1 MHMLLSC
8 LGVSNALAQDAGH
21 WRLEKVDFGDA
32 LSRKTPDPA
41 RYEHSWSVTNG
52 SVSYRLKGEAEQVG
66 YFPTRY
72 DRSGSV
78 TWAPPPPRAEVGQV
92 WNLTF
97 RLEAF
102 VGPTDVTEVMST
114 IGHVHSSLSLM
125 APSVEEQAQSVDRN
139 LPPVD
144 GRFEY
149 KFPPFDGYQDRLH
162 LTLQVA
168 AGAAGSAAGSTW
180 VSYDYRWTGP
190 QQATTSDEM
199 PPPPEVTTHTPPLVP
214 SNWGLVVG
222 GAGLAAV
229 AAGLAG
235 AYWKRRRASGD
246 KSTKPPEGPVGY
258 VLQLSHDRFTLQ
270 ADESAAL
277 TITVWA
283 VDHTGATSLASGA
296 SIAIVAPAGLV
307 AAPAAGAGRLVTHL
321 RATKELAA
329 GAHTLAVSAQAGGS
343 AYNASVVITAGVNYV
358 YALELTP
365 ATINLQRD
373 GRETVRARVK
383 VTGPDPAQCERE
395 SQRLSAAITFTLTG
409 SAVAWFSASD
419 QSEGGSRA
427 GTLELT
433 IPPNA
438 STLKGPHTATYTAR
452 VSTPTG
458 NLAQACAITITTSES
473 FELAMDRRLRLQAND
488 VAGSLMATLRCL
500 DDTITDAPA
509 LIAAATPRIRFTVE
523 GQQSHWIREE
533 RGKPGVLTGER
544 SSGETPAKEVH
555 PLVEVPLADLSESPP
570 FTATITASVEVPRY
584 GSFTQVAAVDI
595 APPKWFVELQPI
607 KDKLKVGMTDAAV
620 FRVRVLPDDQQKL
633 PLYMT
638 GKVNALNQ
646 NVTFYADGT
655 AQPYTYVGERETD
668 GEFRVYEVQLR
679 DVPKD
684 ADLGEYLDLVAEA
697 TLCGQTASQ
706 RFRINL
712 SGRPTLEAAPK
723 SVTLVNDGDP
733 VELRLTVRNGDEFKW
748 GLRLEVT
755 GTGEVALDGPPD
767 TDDGRRFTVA
777 LRAGEGPEG
786 SGVRTG
792 VFRVTAVTTN
802 PETGEEVATDPVD
815 VPLTV
820 GQEGLA
826 VSPNPVRLAADP
838 KGPPAT
844 FKVRVV
850 RFNASAK
857 RFECDP
863 TAMKALELGEWE
875 DGEAPNGANVF
886 TGAGVTL
893 RFDHSEGSGLH
904 QVAVWTAKAKL
915 VIPAPEP
922 IDVLRTLTAP
932 GDWGDAADRFSVSHR
947 FVAPVDAAAAA
958 AERIRVEQERCRYV
972 LGFMPPSELKDTFTR
987 QVENDARMLDAA
999 GLFRLRSAIW
1009 NEARKSLEEDA
1020 ASYLWW
1026 SNRWDNVATFA
1037 DWTSYVCDLT
1047 MQGIASVAIPFPGD
1061 LVVNV
1066 LYKATPEFIN
1076 AVFNGESVEAW
1087 FKNWCYGFYEG
1098 LPGMGADMAI
1108 GMVVNL
1114 EDLVKKGLQQF
1125 RDLKKA
1131 CLAACIVY
1139 WEARFFRYYAVPK
1152 PDGDPYSVRECIV
1165 NALRDLAE
1173 EIITT
1178 GIAKNARFHAENM
1191 KLPGPLGWVKDYDV
1205 TKGHGYDPKDGRVYH
1220 EGTKPPNTAGMPDPN
1235 LKSAQEIAKKHGV
1248 EIYVRPTNAASKKLL
1263 EQGALPK
1270 PESIKSKTINEVD
1283 LKLGR
1288 HPDDLG
1294 KVGYFDPQLP
1304 PQGTMTKTEY
1314 DAVKKRFVER
1324 KKEFLNNQADFKKLA
1339 HEHTVVRNGETVIER
1354 VTVEKNGVVMNHTT
1368 RVGPDGTP
1376 VTTTKP
1382 YTGDHDIYDIRGK
1395 NGRPLSPAEYD
1406 LIYQKLKDSRFQA
1419 QHPGHRQWDYTKPK
1433 QDPKA
1438 EKTRQEKYQKN
1449 KDIDEKIKDS
1459 HQSKKADGKEGES
1472 LIRVGADG
1480 KVTGVFHNPPKVSQT
1495 MGNRAGKAAAASQQR
1510 DERARKAP

>member
-1 MHMLLSC
+1 MLFNAGATAAQEETPERRALQEAAEMVRLGYGATRGPAMYDAPSGFYKIQEYRPDTVRYPDAFLYSLDIRSGHEWVVVSRVPSAAARLRKDIVKEDAQERVGLTYPHRPVTLPFGMVAEWFSVPDEDVSDPAGGAYLEYAYPNHLVTIGVDWFTDLPLSKSNPEW
-8 LGVSNALAQDAGH
+8 LENSRTLTRLRYERAVELAVAVHRGLVEAGLVDQQQGSVAEPSVDDDSSWGLAVGGGAALTVAAAGVAAAY
-21 WRLEKVDFGDA
+21 RRRR
-32 LSRKTPDPA
+32 RKT
-41 RYEHSWSVTNG
+41 
-52 SVSYRLKGEAEQVG
+52 
-66 YFPTRY
+66 
-72 DRSGSV
+72 
-78 TWAPPPPRAEVGQV
+78 
-92 WNLTF
+92 
-97 RLEAF
+97 
-102 VGPTDVTEVMST
+102 
-114 IGHVHSSLSLM
+114 
-125 APSVEEQAQSVDRN
+125 
-139 LPPVD
+139 
-144 GRFEY
+144 
-149 KFPPFDGYQDRLH
+149 
-162 LTLQVA
+162 
-168 AGAAGSAAGSTW
+168 
-180 VSYDYRWTGP
+180 
-190 QQATTSDEM
+190 
-199 PPPPEVTTHTPPLVP
+199 
-214 SNWGLVVG
+214 
-222 GAGLAAV
+222 
-229 AAGLAG
+229 
-235 AYWKRRRASGD
+235 GD
-246 KSTKPPEGPVGY
+246 KSTPEPDGPVGH
-258 VLQLSHDRFTLQ
+258 VLQVSADRLSLQ
-270 ADESAAL
+270 TDGSAML
-277 TITVWA
+277 TVTVWA
-283 VDHTGATSLASGA
+283 VNAKGVPSPAPGAQIL
-296 SIAIVAPAGLV
+296 IVPPPGLHAQPAN
-307 AAPAAGAGRLVTHL
+307 GAGRLVVRLQSTSDL
-321 RATKELAA
+321 SL
-329 GAHTLAVSAQAGGS
+329 GAHAVLVRAVAGGS
-343 AYNASVVITAGVNYV
+343 AHQATVLVTAEALQ
-358 YALELTP
+358 YALVLSPEVL
-365 ATINLQRD
+365 NLERD
-373 GRETVRARVK
+373 GRETVRAWVK

-409 SAVAWFSASD
+409 TAAAWFSASD
-419 QSEGGSRA
+419 HAEGEGRA
-427 GTLELT
+427 GILELT
-433 IPPNA
+433 IPANA
-438 STLKGPHTATYTAR
+438 ATLKGPHAATYTAQ
-452 VSTPTG
+452 VSTPSG
-458 NLAQACAITITTSES
+458 NLTQACAITITTSEC
-473 FELAMDRRLRLQAND
+473 FELAMDQRLRLQAND

-500 DDTITDAPA
+500 DNTITDATA
-509 LIAAATPRIRFTVE
+509 LIAAATPRIRFNLE

-533 RGKPGVLTGER
+533 GSRPGVLAGAE
-544 SSGETPAKEVH
+544 SGGKTPAKEVH

-620 FRVRVLPDDQQKL
+620 FRVRVLPEDQQKL

-646 NVTFYADGT
+646 NVTFYADGK
-655 AQPYTYVGERETD
+655 AQPYTYVGEREAD

-706 RFRINL
+706 RLRINL
-712 SGRPTLEAAPK
+712 SGRPTLEAVPK

-733 VELRLTVRNGDEFKW
+733 VELRLTVRNGDEFTW

-786 SGVRTG
+786 GGIRTG
-792 VFRVTAVTTN
+792 VFGVTAVTTN
-802 PETGEEVATDPVD
+802 PETGEKIATDPVD

-820 GQEGLA
+820 GQAGLA

-838 KGPPAT
+838 KEPPAT

-863 TAMKALELGEWE
+863 MAMKALELGDWE

-904 QVAVWTAKAKL
+904 QVAVWTAKSKL

-932 GDWGDAADRFSVSHR
+932 GDWGDDADRFSVSHR

-1020 ASYLWW
+1020 SSYLWW
-1026 SNRWDNVATFA
+1026 SNRWDNLATIA

-1139 WEARFFRYYAVPK
+1139 WEARFFRYYAMPK

-1191 KLPGPLGWVKDYDV
+1191 KLPGVTGWVKDYDARQ
-1205 TKGHGYDPKDGRVYH
+1205 GHGYDPKDGRVYH
-1220 EGTKPPNTAGMPDPN
+1220 ESTKPPDTSGMPEAN
-1235 LKSAQEIAKKHGV
+1235 LKAAQEIAKKYNV
-1248 EIYVRPTNAASKKLL
+1248 EIYVRSTNAASKKLL
-1263 EQGALPK
+1263 EAGALPK
-1270 PESIKSKTINEVD
+1270 PESIKSKTINKLD
-1283 LKLGR
+1283 LLLGR
-1288 HPDDLG
+1288 KPEDLG
-1294 KVGYFDPQLP
+1294 KVGYFDPGRIP
-1304 PQGTMTKTEY
+1304 PQGDLSKQDYGELL
-1314 DAVKKRFVER
+1314 KRYVER
-1324 KKEFLNNQADFKKLA
+1324 KKEFLNNQRDFKKLE
-1339 HEHTVVRNGETVIER
+1339 HEHKVTRNGETVIER
-1354 VTVEKNGVVMNHTT
+1354 VTVDRNGVVTNHTT
-1368 RVGPDGTP
+1368 RIGTDGTP
-1376 VTTTKP
+1376 VTTSKP

-1395 NGRPLSPAEYD
+1395 DGRPLSPGEYD

-1433 QDPKA
+1433 RDPKA
-1438 EKTRQEKYQKN
+1438 EKTRQEKYEKN
-1449 KDIDEKIKDS
+1449 KGIDEKIKDS
-1459 HQSKKADGKEGES
+1459 HQSTPAGGKADP
-1472 LIRVGADG
+1472 LIKVGTDG
-1480 KVTGVFHNPPKVSQT
+1480 TVTGVFHNPSRVSQT
-1495 MGNRAGKAAAASQQR
+1495 AGGRAGKAAAASQQR